1 MDFAFFLIQLLNG
14 LQYGLLLFLVASG
27 LTLVFGIMGIINLA
41 HGSFY
46 MVGAYLAWSLAS
58 LTGSLTAA
66 ILLAIPLT
74 VVLGMA
80 LERLL
85 FRHLYQRDHL
95 YQVLLTY
102 GLILVFEELR
112 SLIWGDDVHGVAV
125 PDLLNASIPLT
136 DNLSYPVYRLAI
148 SGVCLLLAAAL
159 YFLIQKTRL
168 GMMIRAGASNRDMV
182 QSLGIDIKL
191 IYTLVF
197 ALGIALAAFAG
208 MINAPLSSV
217 FPNMGSQVLI
227 ICFVVVVIGGIG
239 SVKGAMA
246 ASLMIGLAET
256 FGQVLVPEVAGMLV
270 YVLMA
275 IVLVWRPQGLFGRS
289 GDEFP
294 PHSASTLARA
304 RPAGPVPA
312 GGEHFLHAVA
322 DQGADHGHLR
332 HEPRSAGRLHRPGQL
347 RPCRLLRSCRLC
359 AGLDDAEV
367 RGGQPVVVA
376 AGGDRRLCAV
386 CADHRHAGAAH
397 ARHLLHHGHAGLR
410 TDAVLRL
417 SRHQARWRI
426 RWRLHLRQARHEA
439 G

>member
-1 MDFAFFLIQLLNG
+1 MDLAFILIQLLNG
-14 LQYGLLLFLVASG
+14 LQYGLLLFLVSSG

-58 LTGSLTAA
+58 MTGNLATAIA
-66 ILLAIPLT
+66 IAIPLT

-80 LERLL
+80 LEKLL
-85 FRHLYQRDHL
+85 FRQLYTRDHL

-112 SLIWGDDVHGVAV
+112 SIVWGDDVHGVAV
-125 PDLLNASIPLT
+125 PALLNASIPLT
-136 DNLSYPVYRLAI
+136 ENLSYPVYRLAI
-148 SGVCLLLAAAL
+148 SGVCLLLAFAL
-159 YFLIQKTRL
+159 YVLIQKTRL

-197 ALGIALAAFAG
+197 AMGVALAAFAG

-217 FPNMGSQVLI
+217 TPNMGSHVLI

-256 FGQVLVPEVAGMLV
+256 FGQVLVPEVAGMIV

-275 IVLVWRPQGLFGRS
+275 IVLVWRPEGLFGRK
-289 GDEFP
+289 
-294 PHSASTLARA
+294 
-304 RPAGPVPA
+304 
-312 GGEHFLHAVA
+312 
-322 DQGADHGHLR
+322 
-332 HEPRSAGRLHRPGQL
+332 
-347 RPCRLLRSCRLC
+347 
-359 AGLDDAEV
+359 
-367 RGGQPVVVA
+367 
-376 AGGDRRLCAV
+376 
-386 CADHRHAGAAH
+386 
-397 ARHLLHHGHAGLR
+397 
-410 TDAVLRL
+410 
-417 SRHQARWRI
+417 
-426 RWRLHLRQARHEA
+426 
-439 G
+439 